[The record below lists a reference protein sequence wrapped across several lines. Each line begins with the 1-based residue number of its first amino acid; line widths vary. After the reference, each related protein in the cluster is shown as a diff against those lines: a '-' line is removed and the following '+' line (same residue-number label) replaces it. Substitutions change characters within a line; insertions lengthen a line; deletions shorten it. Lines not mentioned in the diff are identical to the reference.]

1 MGSYGTKFYP
11 FTEKMNREKQAQPTE
26 SDLTQEAVAQ
36 NPNPRANE
44 NIRSGEEENPDDT
57 THRTEGPGTEI
68 TDGEA
73 G

>member
-1 MGSYGTKFYP
+1 MLWHKVFLFHG
-11 FTEKMNREKQAQPTE
+11 KMNRENQIP
-26 SDLTQEAVAQ
+26 SIDPNLTQEAVAQ

-44 NIRSGEEENPDDT
+44 NIRSGEEENPDDS